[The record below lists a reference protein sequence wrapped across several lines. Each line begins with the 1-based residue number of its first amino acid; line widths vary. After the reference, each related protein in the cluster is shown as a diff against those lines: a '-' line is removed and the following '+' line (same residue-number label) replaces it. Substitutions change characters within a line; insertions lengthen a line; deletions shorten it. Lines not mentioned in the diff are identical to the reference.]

1 MMDVEQLWSEVL
13 ARIQQRI
20 QRASYDTWFKNTKA
34 VEIKDKILMVET
46 SNEFQRDW
54 LDNQYR
60 KQVEE
65 LLYELTG
72 ETLEASFII
81 GEKVMMTSST
91 TAASSQTKY
100 VDVSDLLKRIE
111 NLEMRVSELEKK

>member
-13 ARIQQRI
+13 ERIQQRI
-20 QRASYDTWFKNTKA
+20 QLASYDAWFKNTKA
-34 VEIKDKILMVET
+34 VEMKGKLLIVET

-54 LDNQYR
+54 LENQYR

-65 LLYELTG
+65 LLYERTG
-72 ETLEASFII
+72 ETLEASFIT

-91 TAASSQTKY
+91 TPASSQTKY